1 MIGISFPQRISILIG
16 LLVVGFAALFVLDPI
31 PQDPEYH
38 RFADT
43 RLRFGIPNLN
53 DVVSN
58 VGLALAGVLG
68 LLTMLGA
75 KRRTIFSEPAHTRPY
90 VVFFIG
96 VCLISVGSA
105 YYHLAPSNDRL
116 LWDRL
121 PISVAFMAFCSA
133 IIADRIDAEAGNS
146 WLLPVLVALGLL
158 SLVYWYWTESLGRGD
173 LRFYGFVQF
182 FPIVAL
188 PVVCWLF
195 PENRYTAGRYLTWV
209 IGWYALSKLL
219 EHFDG
224 EIFGLSGHAISG
236 HTLKHLAAAVATF
249 LVLRMLLLRQ
259 SFNKSG

>member
-1 MIGISFPQRISILIG
+1 M
-16 LLVVGFAALFVLDPI
+16 
-31 PQDPEYH
+31 
-38 RFADT
+38 
-43 RLRFGIPNLN
+43 RFGIPNFS

-58 VGLALAGVLG
+58 VGLALVGALG
-68 LLTMLGA
+68 LLAMLGA
-75 KRRTIFSEPAHTRPY
+75 KRSTIFSEPAHSRPY

-96 VCLISVGSA
+96 VCLVSVGSA
-105 YYHLAPSNDRL
+105 YYHLAPSNERL

-121 PISVAFMAFCSA
+121 PISVALMAFCSA
-133 IIADRIDAEAGNS
+133 IIADRIDAKAGNS

-158 SLVYWYWTESLGRGD
+158 SLVYWYWTELLGRGD

-182 FPIVAL
+182 FPVVAL

-236 HTLKHLAAAVATF
+236 HTLKHLAAAVATL
-249 LVLRMLLLRQ
+249 LVLRMLLSRQ
-259 SFNKSG
+259 SSSESG